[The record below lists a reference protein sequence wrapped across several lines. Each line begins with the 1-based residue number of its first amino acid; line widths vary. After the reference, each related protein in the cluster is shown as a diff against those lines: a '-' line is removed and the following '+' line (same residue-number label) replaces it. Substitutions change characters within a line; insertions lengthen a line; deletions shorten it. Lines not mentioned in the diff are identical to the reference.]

1 MTICQIPGCQEH
13 YGCRLRDKGVQIGTL
28 ATPSK
33 DKKGTLTPTTPNK
46 AWAKCVYD
54 ERPDGSKMPI
64 LKEDGTP
71 LRVKEASEKPH
82 LLRRLKDMQQAGV
95 TGSDPAKV

>member
-1 MTICQIPGCQEH
+1 MTICQIPGCDEH
-13 YGCRLRDKGVQIGTL
+13 YGCRLRSKGVQIGTL

-33 DKKGTLTPTTPNK
+33 EKKGTLTPTQRNP
-46 AWAKCVYD
+46 AWAKQVYD

-64 LKEDGTP
+64 LKSDGTP

-82 LLRRLKDMQQAGV
+82 LLKRLKELQQAGV
-95 TGSDPAKV
+95 TGQDPKKV